1 LKVLKIAKKSFTL
14 LEIVIA
20 LVLIGLCSTVVGIK
34 ITKAV
39 EKHRF
44 YSNAKLIEDKLNF
57 CQKIALSSQEDI
69 YFSIISLKHGSEYF
83 ISKDENKGLLFK
95 KEKSKKFLKNLFFK
109 NPENEKTPNEILFC
123 FTSTGVILPKINLKL
138 CHKKENYEYQIDL
151 LKISA
156 NSINSK

>member
-1 LKVLKIAKKSFTL
+1 MKILKIVKRSFTL

-20 LVLIGLCSTVVGIK
+20 LILISTCSTVVGIK

-69 YFSIISLKHGSEYF
+69 YFSINSLKKGSEYF
-83 ISKDENKGLLFK
+83 ISKDENKGLLLKKKKLKKVFK
-95 KEKSKKFLKNLFFK
+95 K
-109 NPENEKTPNEILFC
+109 
-123 FTSTGVILPKINLKL
+123 
-138 CHKKENYEYQIDL
+138 
-151 LKISA
+151 
-156 NSINSK
+156 SIF